1 MSEFIEKK
9 TFVTENDEKM
19 THYVIYKSP
28 IAFDELKNLPKTVLS
43 YYEKERT
50 IREEYVCCRLSSDR
64 KNVFVGIKRI
74 QLKKLGSNFAPK
86 AQWDNY
92 FSLINGTIHGNG
104 YRVDD
109 NIMKAFLME
118 LGLENLAI
126 PLGENN
132 DKPHYNQI
140 LRLVN
145 KQIIKQILSGKIRTR
160 EELLLANFKTKYG
173 ITTVRPSTIEK
184 WITTADCDNIS
195 GITTIK
201 AVVAPEKIDLT
212 LRKALKMKFEE
223 TVLFNKVTQMARD
236 LDCNIDPEEDTFQRF
251 ITCKRLAAKKIDTL
265 AQYGVL
271 DLVKDE
277 QVQFSYTATLA
288 NMTPITSEI
297 EKLKICEAHNIY
309 EGHINLSESNTVFF
323 LYKKDSEE
331 SIIEISKPNNKNDL
345 VTCIRNG
352 YGFNCPNR
360 ELIQRQVKKN
370 TKEIL
375 KMLASKISNPK
386 PEPEPKPL
394 NPEDDYPF

>member
-9 TFVTENDEKM
+9 TFVTENGEKM

-43 YYEKERT
+43 YYEKEGT
-50 IREEYVCCRLSSDR
+50 IREEYVCCRISNDR

-74 QLKKLGSNFAPK
+74 QLKKLGNNFTPK

-132 DKPHYNQI
+132 DKPYFNQI

-173 ITTVRPSTIEK
+173 VTTVRPSTIEK
-184 WITTADCDNIS
+184 WITTAGCDNIS
-195 GITTIK
+195 GVTTIK

-212 LRKALKMKFEE
+212 LRKALKMNFEE

-236 LDCNIDPEEDTFQRF
+236 LDYSIDPEEDIFQRF
-251 ITCKRLAAKKIDTL
+251 RTCKRLAAKKIDTL

-271 DLVKDE
+271 GLVKDK
-277 QVQFSYTATLA
+277 QVQFPYTTTLA
-288 NMTPITSEI
+288 NMTPIASEI
-297 EKLKICEAHNIY
+297 EKLKICEAHNIN
-309 EGHINLSESNTVFF
+309 EGYINLSISNTVFF
-323 LYKKDSEE
+323 LYKKNSEE
-331 SIIEISKPNNKNDL
+331 SIIEISKPDNKNNL

-370 TKEIL
+370 MKEIL
-375 KMLASKISNPK
+375 KMLASKISDPK
-386 PEPEPKPL
+386 PEPEPL